1 MEKIKNR
8 FNKRSD
14 GRIYQMAY
22 KPAPKLRD
30 DSLYSVIECGAH
42 FNSRHFAIRD
52 DCGENISLLN
62 PSYAENTGI
71 YWLWKNRE
79 TDFRYLGVCQ
89 YRRRLKLPQNT
100 DFDAVFQDFNAM
112 GCCLSTKE
120 LNPAFATVREQFCYW
135 HGAQHLNL
143 ISNII
148 YNKHNWFYDAWITAL
163 EQDTLFA
170 SSCFVMKAEDYDK
183 YCELLFSI
191 LHDFMEYYGG
201 TVDSLDYSLHQEIA
215 AGEFI
220 DNLAGHELHMGYIY
234 QTFMP
239 AFAAERILTAY
250 MLNLGKIKKLPY
262 EYI

>member
-1 MEKIKNR
+1 MAKVFNR

-14 GRIYQMAY
+14 ARIYQMAY
-22 KPAPKLRD
+22 KPAPELRD

-42 FNSRHFAIRD
+42 FNQRHFAICD
-52 DCGENISLLN
+52 NTGDNISSLN
-62 PSYAENTGI
+62 PAYAENTGI

-100 DFDAVFQDFNAM
+100 DFDAMFNDYNAV

-120 LNPAFATVREQFCYW
+120 LNPAFATIREQFSYW
-135 HGAQHLNL
+135 HNPKWLDL

-148 YNKHNWFYDAWITAL
+148 WGKHRWFYNAWLTAL

-170 SSCFVMKAEDYDK
+170 STCFMLKTEDYDK

-191 LHDFMEYYGG
+191 LNEFMEFYGG
-201 TVDSLDYSLHQEIA
+201 TCDRLSDLVQDEIA
-215 AGEFI
+215 TGEFI
-220 DNLAGHELHMGYIY
+220 DNLAGHEKHMGYIY
-234 QTFMP
+234 QTFAP
-239 AFAAERILTAY
+239 AFIAERILTAF
-250 MLNLGKIKKLPY
+250 MLNLGKIKKIPY
-262 EYI
+262 EYV